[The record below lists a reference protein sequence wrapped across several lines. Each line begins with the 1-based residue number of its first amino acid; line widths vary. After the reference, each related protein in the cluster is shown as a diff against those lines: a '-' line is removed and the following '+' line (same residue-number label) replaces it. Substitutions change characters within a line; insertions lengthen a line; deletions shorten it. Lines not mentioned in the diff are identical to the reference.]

1 MERSQNKGCG
11 GPLARLLAGR
21 YGWASLVRGVAVVL
35 LLAAALLMV
44 AGCAGGKKLAVVR
57 DGGITAAVAVGS
69 LDDVY
74 SAPVNDTLQKKPQV
88 IEVNDLEGNKIIMNA
103 VMDEESGEMVAVE
116 QLNEIV
122 VEARFRHVAERNGVV
137 DLVFEL
143 AVPQQ
148 LQKNMWQVRFSPRY
162 MYLGDTLAADRIFI
176 TGERFRKVQEW
187 EHRMYN
193 NYMGRIVPGEVADT
207 LFRKG
212 RMMERFRERNVEAG
226 MEMNVE
232 EHYRRTL
239 LEKINSRMERS
250 SGRIYSR
257 FVVDPY
263 PEGGVRL
270 DSVVHDPGVGEIRY
284 FYVQRIATRAGLR
297 RVDMVMDGE
306 VYTNGRRLC
315 TLRGTEPITFYI
327 SSISSFTDNTERY
340 LKKVV
345 SRDLHF
351 DAMYNIEFGKGEWR
365 VDPKVGENG
374 GELASLKE
382 NIAQILSNE
391 DYVMD
396 SIHITA
402 ACSPEG
408 KINVNRKL
416 SGRRGE
422 SIKNYVMD
430 YMEHYRDS
438 LEKSVWEING
448 DEEYQEAAGEGPS
461 GFGEGNIRI
470 TEVSEDWE
478 GLFGMLRRDTLLN
491 CDPVLLERCAAEEDL
506 DRRELILKQ
515 MPHFAK
521 VQKEIYPRLR
531 RVKFNFKLH
540 RKGMLKDTVHTTV
553 LDSVY
558 MRGVEALRNRDY
570 KLAVTLLRP
579 YDCYNTAVAY
589 VCMDYNKSALDI
601 LQRLPRDARRD
612 YMLAVVYG
620 RLGEEKLAVEHF
632 LNSVEQDG
640 AMRHRGNLDPEISVL
655 IKKYGMFNNY

>member
-1 MERSQNKGCG
+1 MGSSENRGCG
-11 GPLARLLAGR
+11 GPVARLLAGK
-21 YGWASLVRGVAVVL
+21 YSWASVVRGIAVVAVTVAL
-35 LLAAALLMV
+35 LLV
-44 AGCAGGKKLAVVR
+44 VSGCAGGKKLTQVNKE
-57 DGGITAAVAVGS
+57 GITAAVAVGS

-74 SAPVNDTLQKKPQV
+74 KTHVNDTVKKSPQV
-88 IEVNDLEGNKIIMNA
+88 IQVQDLQGNSIIMNA

-116 QLNEIV
+116 QLDEIV

-143 AVPQQ
+143 AVPEQ
-148 LQKNMWQVRFSPRY
+148 LQRTMWQVRFSPRY
-162 MYLGDTLAADRIFI
+162 MFLGDTLIGDRILI
-176 TGERFRKVQEW
+176 TGERFRMVQQW
-187 EHRMYN
+187 QHRMYG
-193 NYMGRIVPGEVADT
+193 NYLERIVPQNVADT
-207 LFRKG
+207 LYGRNKMKERFIVRNGVEITGSLDMGHFRKRILENINR
-212 RMMERFRERNVEAG
+212 RMD
-226 MEMNVE
+226 
-232 EHYRRTL
+232 
-239 LEKINSRMERS
+239 RS
-250 SGRIYSR
+250 KERIYSR
-257 FVVDPY
+257 FVLDPY
-263 PEGGVRL
+263 PQEGVRL
-270 DSVVHDPGVGEIRY
+270 DSVVHDSRAGEIRY
-284 FYVQRIATRAGLR
+284 FYAQRINIRAGMK

-315 TLRGTEPITFYI
+315 VLKGTEPITFYI

-340 LKKVV
+340 LKKVI

-351 DAMYNIEFGKGEWR
+351 DAIYNVEFGKGKWT
-365 VDPKVGENG
+365 VDPKVGTNG
-374 GELASLKE
+374 AELASLKD

-396 SIHITA
+396 SILITA

-408 KINVNRKL
+408 NIDVNRKL

-422 SIKNYVMD
+422 AMKEYVME
-430 YMEHYRDS
+430 YMCRYRDS
-438 LEKSVWEING
+438 IERSVWEIN
-448 DEEYQEAAGEGPS
+448 EGEGDVENIADDE
-461 GFGEGNIRI
+461 GFGEENIRI

-478 GLFGMLRRDTLLN
+478 SLYM
-491 CDPVLLERCAAEEDL
+491 LLEKDTIVSCDKALLVRCFAEENP
-506 DRRELILKQ
+506 DRREQLLKG
-515 MPHFAK
+515 MEGFDY

-558 MRGVEALRNRDY
+558 MRGVEALHNRDY

-601 LQRLPRDARRD
+601 LTRLPRDARRD

-620 RLGEEKLAVEHF
+620 RLGDENRAVEYF
-632 LNSVEQDG
+632 LNSVEQDD
-640 AMRHRGNLDPEISVL
+640 AMRHRGNLDPEISAL